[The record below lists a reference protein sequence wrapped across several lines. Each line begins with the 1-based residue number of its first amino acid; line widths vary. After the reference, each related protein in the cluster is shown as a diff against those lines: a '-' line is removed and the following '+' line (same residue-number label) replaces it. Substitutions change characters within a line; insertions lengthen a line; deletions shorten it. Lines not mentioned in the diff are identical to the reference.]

1 MQKRRISR
9 VTNGEK
15 WILIESTQYKPQMT
29 DFKIPTCQ
37 FKLILTISSANED
50 EGSGS
55 FCEKIMVFRITPMYD
70 LGDLSK

>member
-1 MQKRRISR
+1 
-9 VTNGEK
+9 
-15 WILIESTQYKPQMT
+15 MT
-29 DFKIPTCQ
+29 DFKALTGQ
-37 FKLILTISSANED
+37 FKPILAILSANED

>member
-1 MQKRRISR
+1 MAENGFSSKLLNISP
-9 VTNGEK
+9 K
-15 WILIESTQYKPQMT
+15 MT